1 MVDLHSHIL
10 PQFDD
15 GAKSE
20 EETLKMGKIAM
31 EEGISK
37 IIATPHY
44 IYGDFTPSKEELLEK
59 VNWIN
64 NLFIKEEVDIEV
76 LPGNEIYLTPE
87 VPKLLQDGK
96 VLSLN
101 NGPYVLIEF
110 PMADIPIYAEEILYE
125 VRLLG
130 YKPVIAHPERYG
142 KIIENPNILKDL
154 IEQGNYVQ
162 VNSESVTGKLG
173 GKVQATVEILLKHNM
188 VHFIGTDAHSCGG
201 RPPKVKNALEVIKEW
216 IGNKAVED
224 IVNNGFNLVNGEDI
238 PISQP
243 LEYSIN
249 KGFLYKVKGLLRPK
263 KRKKITIG
271 GVK

>member
-15 GAKSE
+15 GSKSE
-20 EETLKMGKIAM
+20 EETLNMGKISM
-31 EEGISK
+31 EQGISK

-44 IYGDFTPSKEELLEK
+44 IHGDFAPSKVELLEK
-59 VNWIN
+59 IEYVNH
-64 NLFIKEEVDIEV
+64 LFNKEEIDIEV

-87 VPKLLQDGK
+87 LPKLLQDGK

-101 NGPYVLIEF
+101 NGPYVLVEF

-142 KIIENPNILKDL
+142 RIIENPNILKNL

-162 VNSESVTGKLG
+162 INSQSVTGRLG
-173 GKVQATVEILLKHNM
+173 ERVQATVEILLKHNM
-188 VHFIGTDAHSCGG
+188 VHFIGTDAHSCRG
-201 RPPKVKNALEVIKEW
+201 RSPKMKNELEQIREW
-216 IGNKAVED
+216 IGNEAVD
-224 IVNNGFNLVNGEDI
+224 CIINNGIALINGEDI
-238 PISQP
+238 FIQQP
-243 LEYSIN
+243 LAYIAN
-249 KGFLYKVKGLLRPK
+249 KNFLYRVGKLFTLKK
-263 KRKKITIG
+263 KRVYG
-271 GVK
+271 